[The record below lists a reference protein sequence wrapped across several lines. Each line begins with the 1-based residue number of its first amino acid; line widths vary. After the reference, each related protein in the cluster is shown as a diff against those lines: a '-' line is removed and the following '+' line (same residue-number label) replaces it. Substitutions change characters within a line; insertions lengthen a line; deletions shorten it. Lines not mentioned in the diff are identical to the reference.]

1 MPGLGENNK
10 MTKRIEIERV
20 ENGFVVIDNLSYNE
34 VVYVAKTKE
43 ECSKILTKILKEQDE
58 KVD

>member
-1 MPGLGENNK
+1 